1 MRDFCL
7 LSPLKSSWRDS
18 PVNPYLLNDLPYQ
31 TQMRVLFLWVDWTP
45 AQLRF
50 CFLNIWDDDFFLP
63 PWTPSNST
71 CEPMEHQE
79 FVKVWCYTMWCD
91 SNAILCDAIPM
102 RCDAIGLR
110 LQLQLHTATLFF
122 YSSFLSFFLIIIFFA
137 FPGFLPVCVLPSSS
151 YVFKLATNR
160 TEKPINN
167 DSEQQWCLADDS
179 GAVANLL
186 VESMA
191 DGGFRFIL
199 LVFF

>member
-1 MRDFCL
+1 MPFTSDKTQPNRKLVINIIIQYNSNL
-7 LSPLKSSWRDS
+7 LLIL
-18 PVNPYLLNDLPYQ
+18 V
-31 TQMRVLFLWVDWTP
+31 VLWHP
-45 AQLRF
+45 
-50 CFLNIWDDDFFLP
+50 
-63 PWTPSNST
+63 PSNST